1 MKADRR
7 TYWEYYLD
15 SLDDST
21 LVSILPFI
29 AQMAVSEE
37 ASASAMSGF
46 FHDLER
52 VLLEVVFVRFAGT
65 AGPGDG

>member
-1 MKADRR
+1 
-7 TYWEYYLD
+7 
-15 SLDDST
+15 
-21 LVSILPFI
+21 
-29 AQMAVSEE
+29 MAVSDE

-52 VLLEVVFVRFAGT
+52 VLLEVVSVRFAGT

>member
-29 AQMAVSEE
+29 AQMAVSDE
-37 ASASAMSGF
+37 ASASAMSGSIPG
-46 FHDLER
+46 LPPYSNTG
-52 VLLEVVFVRFAGT
+52 VVIPLTEV
-65 AGPGDG
+65 